1 MRRDE
6 MQSRRSCT
14 KYPSKARVRC
24 GLEEPR
30 NLGFIELINRA
41 SPYDANKF
49 ISAIFIC
56 VSRQRQ
62 LDLQTVS
69 H

>member
-1 MRRDE
+1 MNSAPLTLR
-6 MQSRRSCT
+6 QFF
-14 KYPSKARVRC
+14 A
-24 GLEEPR
+24 
-30 NLGFIELINRA
+30 NLGFSVLINRA

>member
-1 MRRDE
+1 MTYGTRKIRGLDDRMRL
-6 MQSRRSCT
+6 
-14 KYPSKARVRC
+14 A
-24 GLEEPR
+24 
-30 NLGFIELINRA
+30 NLGFSELINRA

-62 LDLQTVS
+62 LDLQTVNY
-69 H
+69 